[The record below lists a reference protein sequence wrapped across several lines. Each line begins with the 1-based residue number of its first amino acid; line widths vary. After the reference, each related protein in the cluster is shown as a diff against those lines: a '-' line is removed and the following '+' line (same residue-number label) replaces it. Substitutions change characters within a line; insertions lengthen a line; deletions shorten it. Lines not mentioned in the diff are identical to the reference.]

1 MSRPLCCR
9 HVTGKPTATVFKP
22 AGIPACDLE
31 VVIVSLDEF
40 EAIRLADGE
49 GLYQEQA
56 ARHMKVSRPTFGRIV
71 EAAHRKVAD
80 ALLNGKTLKIE
91 GGTVQ
96 IDHQKRCR
104 CELCAER
111 CAHHGASC
119 PHHLKEKAS
128 CRSVSPSPKTR
139 ASRAR

>member
-1 MSRPLCCR
+1 M
-9 HVTGKPTATVFKP
+9 ATVFKP

-31 VVIVSLDEF
+31 AVTVSLDEF

-56 ARHMKVSRPTFGRIV
+56 ARRMKVSRPTFGRIV

-96 IDHQKRCR
+96 VNHQKRCR

-111 CAHHGASC
+111 CAHRGANC
-119 PHHLKEKAS
+119 PHHPKE
-128 CRSVSPSPKTR
+128 
-139 ASRAR
+139 